1 MLRALNFLILFHA
14 QLIETEI
21 QFHTHT
27 HTRKIV
33 GFKGKVSQFDEFWL
47 KSYSNLRSYLQYNQI
62 HFEHRILW
70 YICLHYLTNTV
81 NTMSNMYSNN
91 VTRVR
96 VEYAS
101 EISNGLR
108 CYIQDTIGL
117 TFLGWPVLTK
127 YLNAQTQNYPLGG
140 SQFSAYQILLVRKSC
155 NKKLRWRHLVLKM
168 STSFVF
174 DFARE
179 KKHSC

>member
-1 MLRALNFLILFHA
+1 
-14 QLIETEI
+14 
-21 QFHTHT
+21 
-27 HTRKIV
+27 
-33 GFKGKVSQFDEFWL
+33 
-47 KSYSNLRSYLQYNQI
+47 
-62 HFEHRILW
+62 
-70 YICLHYLTNTV
+70 
-81 NTMSNMYSNN
+81 MSNMYSNN

-108 CYIQDTIGL
+108 CYMQDTIRL

-127 YLNAQTQNYPLGG
+127 YLNAPTQNYLLVGG
-140 SQFSAYQILLVRKSC
+140 SQFYAYQILLVGKSC

-179 KKHSC
+179 KSTPVRDILSSKIFLDCCQRMIDSTLMLKIKDPH

>member
-1 MLRALNFLILFHA
+1 
-14 QLIETEI
+14 
-21 QFHTHT
+21 
-27 HTRKIV
+27 
-33 GFKGKVSQFDEFWL
+33 
-47 KSYSNLRSYLQYNQI
+47 
-62 HFEHRILW
+62 
-70 YICLHYLTNTV
+70 
-81 NTMSNMYSNN
+81 MSNMYSNN

-108 CYIQDTIGL
+108 CYIQDTIRL

-127 YLNAQTQNYPLGG
+127 YLNAQTQNYPLDG

-179 KKHSC
+179 KSTPVRDILSSKIFLDCFQRMIDSTLMLKIKDPH